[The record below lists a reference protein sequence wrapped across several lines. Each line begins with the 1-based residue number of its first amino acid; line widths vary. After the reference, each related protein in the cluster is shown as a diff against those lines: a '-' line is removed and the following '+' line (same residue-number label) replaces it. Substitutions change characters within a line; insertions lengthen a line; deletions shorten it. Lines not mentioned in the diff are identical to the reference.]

1 VDITVTIGVTV
12 VANLLVTAFLIG
24 RRDATIDGKLKESER
39 VHEEFAAKTEK
50 SLNGVGRKCG
60 KIVLFLSETTE
71 GPERERL
78 TDILKDP

>member
-1 VDITVTIGVTV
+1 MDITVTIGVTV

-39 VHEEFAAKTEK
+39 VHEEFAVKTEK

>member
-1 VDITVTIGVTV
+1 MDLTVTIGATV
-12 VANLLVTAFLIG
+12 VVNLLVTAFLIG
-24 RRDATIDGKLKESER
+24 RRDATIQSALKESER

-60 KIVLFLSETTE
+60 KVVLFLSETTE
-71 GPERERL
+71 GPERQRL